1 MCVYFGCF
9 GFTLI
14 QYIPDVLDIV
24 KPLNESRPRI
34 LLHQAKYFANQEKY
48 FYIVIMHEIIA
59 ILISGTTGVA
69 AETFL
74 LVNSLH
80 AFGMFKI
87 ARYIVSEKQF
97 LFKIFL
103 LFLFICVLET
113 KNSMVVFFI

>member
-9 GFTLI
+9 GFTLVH
-14 QYIPDVLDIV
+14 YIPDVLDIV

-48 FYIVIMHEIIA
+48 FYIAIMHEIIA
-59 ILISGTTGVA
+59 ILISGITGVA

-97 LFKIFL
+97 LLKSFL
-103 LFLFICVLET
+103 LFLLIFIY
-113 KNSMVVFFI
+113 